1 MYIDHGSSTDAR
13 FPLAAAAAFFSSS
26 DDGGSRRQQQDA
38 ATRCGGSEQ

>member
-26 DDGGSRRQQQDA
+26 DGGSRRQQQDA

>member
-1 MYIDHGSSTDAR
+1 MYINHGSSTDAR

-26 DDGGSRRQQQDA
+26 DGGSRRQQQDA